1 MDYTTIYM
9 LGFILTVGAFA
20 IRARDVESRTLFVIA
35 IAWPLSVVFTLLIV
49 LLSMFRWDL
58 DVAASTKTFGFRR
71 PTNPKARGFAVTV
84 FGTEIQF
91 YGPRKTVDQ

>member
-20 IRARDVESRTLFVIA
+20 IRARDVDTRTLFVIA
-35 IAWPLSVVFTLLIV
+35 IAWPLSLAFALVIF
-49 LLSMFRWDL
+49 LLSLVKWDM
-58 DVAASTKTFGFRR
+58 DVAESTKTFGFRKS
-71 PTNPKARGFAVTV
+71 TNPKMQGFAVTV

-91 YGPRKTVDQ
+91 YGPRKTVD

>member
-20 IRARDVESRTLFVIA
+20 IRAHNVDIRTLFVIA
-35 IAWPLSVVFTLLIV
+35 LAWPLSVLFTLLIV
-49 LLSMFRWDL
+49 LLGMFRWDL
-58 DVAASTKTFGFRR
+58 DVAASAKTFGFRKA
-71 PTNPKARGFAVTV
+71 TNPKMRGFAVIV
-84 FGTEIQF
+84 FGTEIQV

>member
-20 IRARDVESRTLFVIA
+20 IRARDVDTRTMFFIA
-35 IAWPLSVVFTLLIV
+35 LVWPASMTFALIIF
-49 LLSMFRWDL
+49 LLSLFKWDM
-58 DVAASTKTFGFRR
+58 DVAESTKTFGFRR

>member
-20 IRARDVESRTLFVIA
+20 VRAHDVDTRTLFVIA
-35 IAWPLSVVFTLLIV
+35 IAWPLSMVFALVIF
-49 LLSMFRWDL
+49 LLSLVKWDM
-58 DVAASTKTFGFRR
+58 DVTESTQMFGFRKS
-71 PTNPKARGFAVTV
+71 TNPKMQGFAVTA
-84 FGTEIQF
+84 FGTEIQV

>member
-9 LGFILTVGAFA
+9 LGFIFTVGAFA
-20 IRARDVESRTLFVIA
+20 VRARDVDTRTLFVIA
-35 IAWPLSVVFTLLIV
+35 LAWPISMAFTLLIV
-49 LLSMFRWDL
+49 LLSLFKWDL
-58 DVAASTKTFGFRR
+58 DVAESPKLFGFRR